1 MLERCRGFALTIRN
15 IGDQSQEEECPG
27 HGVQKGLLQLIH
39 FEVLVSN
46 ALLVLSDSLNRHQ
59 PLLGSQESGIQ
70 LIVGHEIEEDASHG
84 RCNKSNQ
91 QEDDLPRLD

>member
-1 MLERCRGFALTIRN
+1 
-15 IGDQSQEEECPG
+15 
-27 HGVQKGLLQLIH
+27 
-39 FEVLVSN
+39 
-46 ALLVLSDSLNRHQ
+46 LLVLSDSLNRHQ